1 MRFKPKRSQGLIV
14 KKSWVIWGTLALFGW
29 LFGVFIH
36 YLDHQLRPQIMG
48 MAVGVSRQMASQAI
62 TDMLYKR
69 LAKSKDFSQLI
80 VIDHDHSGQIV
91 SAHFD
96 LSKVANIESVT
107 TSEVQNELIQLGRRV
122 LYIPAFQTMGS
133 TLFAMY
139 GPSIPVRIVP
149 LGSVESHVV
158 PEVKSAGINQTV
170 HILNLSV
177 VAQVGVVVPFVTEPV
192 KVSSTVPIAYMVLVG
207 SVPRVVGDG
216 LSAYRQALNVGTS
229 SSH

>member
-1 MRFKPKRSQGLIV
+1 MMFKPKRSQRLSMR
-14 KKSWVIWGTLALFGW
+14 KSWVIWGTLALFGW
-29 LFGVFIH
+29 LSGVFIH

-48 MAVGVSRQMASQAI
+48 MAVGVSRQMAAQAI

-69 LAKSKDFSQLI
+69 LAQSKDFYRLV
-80 VIDHDHSGQIV
+80 VIDHDRSGQIV

-96 LSKVANIESVT
+96 LSKVAGIESDT
-107 TSEVQNELIQLGRRV
+107 TSVVQKELIQLGRRV
-122 LYIPAFQTMGS
+122 IYIPAFQTMGS
-133 TLFAMY
+133 TLLAMY

-192 KVSSTVPIAYMVLVG
+192 KVTSTVPIAYMVLVG
-207 SVPRVVGDG
+207 AVPRVVGDG
-216 LSAYRQALNVGTS
+216 LAAYREALNTGTTS
-229 SSH
+229 SH